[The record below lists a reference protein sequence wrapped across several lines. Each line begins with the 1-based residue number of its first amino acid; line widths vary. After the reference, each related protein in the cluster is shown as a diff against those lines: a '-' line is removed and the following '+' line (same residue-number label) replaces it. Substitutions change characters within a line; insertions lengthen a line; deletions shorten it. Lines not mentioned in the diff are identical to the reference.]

1 MFLTAEQIW
10 LILLNENGVVILL
23 MADFVAIFYG
33 LDGAFKPYVDK
44 LRPIL
49 DLLAWK
55 TTESMGYDVTR

>member
-33 LDGAFKPYVDK
+33 VDGAFKPYVSK

-49 DLLAWK
+49 DLLA
-55 TTESMGYDVTR
+55 